1 MTDAEAGIKVGGAH
15 PAADTQRGERLEDR
29 RGGLP
34 VGMGAAAIIVAT
46 FEDWLQQWEADPA
59 RWRAFDQ
66 FVREQLRVAVG
77 GTRVRCH
84 RLLGHELRALNPSGE
99 PVTARLSAR
108 EGIAGYVIGRGHRY
122 VRGDDL
128 LGPIVHRLAA
138 SSP

>member
-1 MTDAEAGIKVGGAH
+1 MTDAEAGIKAGGAH
-15 PAADTQRGERLEDR
+15 PAPGTQRGERLEDR

-66 FVREQLRVAVG
+66 FVREQLRAAVG

-84 RLLGHELRALNPSGE
+84 RLVGNELRAGRHR
-99 PVTARLSAR
+99 RLRDRSR
-108 EGIAGYVIGRGHRY
+108 TSVRPGR
-122 VRGDDL
+122 
-128 LGPIVHRLAA
+128 
-138 SSP
+138 